1 MLKRI
6 PVSQARLGMYVSEF
20 CAPWV
25 DHPFWKGHF
34 VIRSPNELQ
43 RILDSDIDGLW
54 IDVSKGTDVDSAQLS
69 NIAEAPVS
77 GVAAR
82 VEMAEEIER
91 ARVLCDSAKT
101 AVKGM
106 LEDARMGQVVEMG
119 DAASLVEEIS
129 NSVLRHPNALISLAR
144 LKTSDEYTYLHS
156 VAVSALMIAVTR
168 TLSLGETAARQAGLA
183 GLLHDIGKMTM
194 PLEVLNKP
202 GKLTDEEFIIMQGHP
217 RAGERILTAW
227 QADET
232 AIDVCLHHHEK
243 YDGSG
248 YPDKLS
254 GEQISLMSRIATVC
268 DVYDAVTSDRPYK
281 RGWDPAE
288 SVKRMA
294 EWKGHFDP
302 HVFQAFVK
310 AVGIYPVGS
319 LVKLESERLAV
330 VVEQNPKSLLTP
342 TVKVFYDARHKK
354 PIGHGVIDLPRLK
367 GYDRIIGRESPEA
380 WGFDN
385 LSTLWT

>member
-6 PVSQARLGMYVSEF
+6 PVSQARLGMYVNEF

-25 DHPFWKGHF
+25 DHPFWKGDF
-34 VIRSPNELQ
+34 LIRSPSELQ
-43 RILDSDIDGLW
+43 RILESDIEGLW
-54 IDVSKGTDVDSAQLS
+54 IDIAKGVDVDPAQ
-69 NIAEAPVS
+69 AEGPSKVRSPVA
-77 GVAAR
+77 VVQ

-91 ARVLCDSAKT
+91 AKVLCDSAKA

-119 DAASLVEEIS
+119 NAAGLVEEIS
-129 NSVLRHPNALISLAR
+129 DSVLRHPNALISLAR

-156 VAVSALMIAVTR
+156 VAVSALMIAVAR
-168 TLSLGETAARQAGLA
+168 TLGLDEATARQAGLA
-183 GLLHDIGKMTM
+183 GLLHDVGKMSM
-194 PLEVLNKP
+194 PLDVLNKP
-202 GKLTDEEFIIMQGHP
+202 GKLTDEEFEIMRGHP
-217 RAGERILTAW
+217 RAGEQILRAW
-227 QADET
+227 QADEI

-243 YDGSG
+243 YDGNG
-248 YPDKLS
+248 YPDRLL

-281 RGWDPAE
+281 MGWDPAE

-302 HVFQAFVK
+302 HIFQAFVK

-319 LVKLESERLAV
+319 LVRLESERLAV
-330 VVEQNPKSLLTP
+330 VMEQNPKSLLTP
-342 TVKVFYDARHKK
+342 TVKVFYDARHKE
-354 PIGHGVIDLPRLK
+354 PIRHEVIDLPRRK
-367 GYDRIIGRESPEA
+367 GYDRIISRESPEA